1 LCVFGVVVGR
11 VAAFVV
17 REGSY
22 QTGRNLLDSYEFYT
36 GKDSEGS
43 GGYVTYVDEEVGREG
58 ERGGSLYLGSKM
70 MNESRASVRLE
81 GLQRYSNGLFLLR
94 LLHAPTGCGSW
105 PAWWLTDESS
115 WPASGEIDIFESVNS
130 QTRAKTAL
138 HTTEGCE
145 MKGAPRGEFTGEWD
159 TAIGIP
165 DKKTGLPRE
174 TSKLA
179 TNCYVYD
186 PDQWLN
192 QGCVVQSDTEGTV
205 GPGFNEKGGGM
216 YALEW
221 DPGYGRIRTWAWKE
235 GEIPEEVIDAY
246 NGGDVDTDEWGLPYG
261 LFPIGEDS
269 DCPSGHFRNMRIV
282 FNLAFCGTVA
292 GNRFGLDCPAEKE
305 KYGTCEKFVSNDSN
319 VEEAYW
325 LIEGM
330 RVWQRQFV
338 EHQ

>member
-1 LCVFGVVVGR
+1 M
-11 VAAFVV
+11 
-17 REGSY
+17 
-22 QTGRNLLDSYEFYT
+22 
-36 GKDSEGS
+36 KD
-43 GGYVTYVDEEVGREG
+43 
-58 ERGGSLYLGSKM
+58 
-70 MNESRASVRLE
+70 
-81 GLQRYSNGLFLLR
+81 
-94 LLHAPTGCGSW
+94 
-105 PAWWLTDESS
+105 
-115 WPASGEIDIFESVNS
+115 
-130 QTRAKTAL
+130 
-138 HTTEGCE
+138 
-145 MKGAPRGEFTGEWD
+145 APRGEFTGEWD

-269 DCPSGHFRNMRIV
+269 DCPSGHFR
-282 FNLAFCGTVA
+282 
-292 GNRFGLDCPAEKE
+292 
-305 KYGTCEKFVSNDSN
+305 
-319 VEEAYW
+319 
-325 LIEGM
+325 
-330 RVWQRQFV
+330 
-338 EHQ
+338 